1 MKTNFDFPKQDLLG
15 SVVFR
20 RDFNNFEVI
29 NVNQAWSLFFSAGQ
43 DDKVL
48 GQQTELG
55 RFFTN
60 LVIAIG
66 VTGSIWAI
74 AFNHL
79 P

>member
-1 MKTNFDFPKQDLLG
+1 MLIKLG
-15 SVVFR
+15 HYSER
-20 RDFNNFEVI
+20 
-29 NVNQAWSLFFSAGQ
+29 AGQ

-60 LVIAIG
+60 FVIAIG